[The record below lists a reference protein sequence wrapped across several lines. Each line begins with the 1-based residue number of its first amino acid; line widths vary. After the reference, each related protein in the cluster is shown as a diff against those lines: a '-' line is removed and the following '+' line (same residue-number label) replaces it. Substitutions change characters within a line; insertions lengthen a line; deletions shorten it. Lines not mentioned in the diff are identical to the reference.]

1 MTDKIPVLP
10 KGPNDKTPQDD
21 AKVSASTN
29 DLGLSHTSSGETSQ
43 GTPSFGEM
51 LSKVAH
57 AAPMSLGSGS
67 TTQDQDPEIDED
79 TEGRKKQVA
88 KKPFVPADSDVLRL
102 VRSDTLTFLQQR
114 IQGHTNKINEFL
126 LKEIAP
132 RTLAVD
138 LASRQAP
145 EALKRALDPDDDL
158 EIEIDKTLVMKLRE
172 FSGRAANLSLA
183 KFVVSLFGLDEE
195 DVNLM
200 LGNRGANKG
209 DDDIM
214 SALRTLLKEKEN
226 EPPRTGK
233 GAVPRPNA

>member
-10 KGPNDKTPQDD
+10 KGPDDKTLRGNTR
-21 AKVSASTN
+21 VFASIN
-29 DLGLSHTSSGETSQ
+29 DLGLPPTASEEPSQ
-43 GTPSFGEM
+43 AEPSFGEM
-51 LSKVAH
+51 LSRVAH
-57 AAPMSLGSGS
+57 AAPMALGSVVEE
-67 TTQDQDPEIDED
+67 QDQDQEIDED

-138 LASRQAP
+138 LATRQAP

>member
-10 KGPNDKTPQDD
+10 KGPDDKTPQDD

-79 TEGRKKQVA
+79 TEERKKQVA
-88 KKPFVPADSDVLRL
+88 NKPFVPADSDVLRL
-102 VRSDTLTFLQQR
+102 VRSDTLTFLQER
-114 IQGHTNKINEFL
+114 IQGHTQKINEFL

>member
-10 KGPNDKTPQDD
+10 KGPDDKTPQDD
-21 AKVSASTN
+21 AKVSASISE
-29 DLGLSHTSSGETSQ
+29 LGLPPTASGETSQ
-43 GTPSFGEM
+43 AEPSFGEM
-51 LSKVAH
+51 LSRVAH
-57 AAPMSLGSGS
+57 AAPMALGSVVEE
-67 TTQDQDPEIDED
+67 QDQDPEIDED

-138 LASRQAP
+138 LATRQAP

>member
-1 MTDKIPVLP
+1 MIDKIPVLP
-10 KGPNDKTPQDD
+10 KGPDDKTLRGNTR
-21 AKVSASTN
+21 VFASTN

-67 TTQDQDPEIDED
+67 TAQDQDPEVDED

-138 LASRQAP
+138 LATRQAP

-233 GAVPRPNA
+233 GAVPRSNA